1 MAVSPHPLK
10 AESLLQKQNDK
21 KMTYVI
27 LHAYKIFGLLISTL
41 IFFGQFQERHQLPF
55 NRASFA
61 AVLYMITLY
70 KQEKVTGGYSIGQL
84 RISSIVFSK
93 WLSLLIA
100 QVLAF
105 AVEYHLYHSLL
116 LPSHLISV
124 SLSALFALIWAYY
137 GNKLALILIRP
148 LKTIVVYDK
157 NHVWDM
163 QRINYPF
170 PKQLEVIGKYD
181 ITHGLDSISEHAEG
195 AEVLYLYKIPS
206 ELRDNLLKFATSK
219 GLHIYI
225 QPKLGD
231 LILNSTK
238 QSNIFNLPVLRHN
251 SRDSMSVYN
260 IGKRAF
266 DILGSLFVLIA
277 TFPVFIAVMILIK
290 IDDRGPAFYIQTR
303 LTKDRKE
310 FKLIKFRSMRTNAEA
325 DGVAR
330 LASKE
335 DSRIT
340 RVGKW
345 LRKTRL
351 DELPQFINVLKGEMS
366 IVGPRPER
374 PEIAEQY
381 EKDLPEFGLR
391 LITKAGITGYAQIY
405 GKYNTEPYDKLQMD
419 LMYILNQSFWVDIK
433 LSLMTLSVVLAKD
446 ATEGVDA
453 GNVTAV
459 KHDETQR

>member
-1 MAVSPHPLK
+1 
-10 AESLLQKQNDK
+10 
-21 KMTYVI
+21 
-27 LHAYKIFGLLISTL
+27 
-41 IFFGQFQERHQLPF
+41 
-55 NRASFA
+55 
-61 AVLYMITLY
+61 
-70 KQEKVTGGYSIGQL
+70 
-84 RISSIVFSK
+84 
-93 WLSLLIA
+93 
-100 QVLAF
+100 
-105 AVEYHLYHSLL
+105 
-116 LPSHLISV
+116 
-124 SLSALFALIWAYY
+124 
-137 GNKLALILIRP
+137 
-148 LKTIVVYDK
+148 
-157 NHVWDM
+157 
-163 QRINYPF
+163 
-170 PKQLEVIGKYD
+170 
-181 ITHGLDSISEHAEG
+181 
-195 AEVLYLYKIPS
+195 
-206 ELRDNLLKFATSK
+206 
-219 GLHIYI
+219 
-225 QPKLGD
+225 
-231 LILNSTK
+231 
-238 QSNIFNLPVLRHN
+238 
-251 SRDSMSVYN
+251 
-260 IGKRAF
+260 
-266 DILGSLFVLIA
+266 
-277 TFPVFIAVMILIK
+277 
-290 IDDRGPAFYIQTR
+290 

-419 LMYILNQSFWVDIK
+419 LMYILNQSFWEDIK
-433 LSLMTLSVVLAKD
+433 LSLMTLSLVLAKD